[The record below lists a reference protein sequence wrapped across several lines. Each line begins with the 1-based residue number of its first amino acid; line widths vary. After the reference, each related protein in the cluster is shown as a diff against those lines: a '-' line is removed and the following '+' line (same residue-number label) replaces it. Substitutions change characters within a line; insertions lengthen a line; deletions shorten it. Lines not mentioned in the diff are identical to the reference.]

1 MYFFQANAVDVDVD
15 DDEGS
20 AGVNVMEDLES
31 KIKAPPMRTKE
42 KNGACKR
49 KRKEAGGKGS
59 KGKSRGRT
67 HTPSYAC
74 AAASKAEKLKARQV
88 CALCLKAGRPTVER
102 HKSKM
107 CPFTLG
113 PAPSNIPLK
122 CPELPRLRVK
132 GHKTSYKSGKAV
144 QEPKEKKPRIL
155 SVEGNNMTFV
165 ME

>member
-1 MYFFQANAVDVDVD
+1 
-15 DDEGS
+15 
-20 AGVNVMEDLES
+20 MEDLES

-74 AAASKAEKLKARQV
+74 AAASKTKKVKARQV
-88 CALCLKAGRPTVER
+88 CTMSESWEAYATVVR

-107 CPFTLG
+107 CPF
-113 PAPSNIPLK
+113 
-122 CPELPRLRVK
+122 
-132 GHKTSYKSGKAV
+132 
-144 QEPKEKKPRIL
+144 Q
-155 SVEGNNMTFV
+155 
-165 ME
+165 

>member
-1 MYFFQANAVDVDVD
+1 MYFFQANAIDVDGD
-15 DDEGS
+15 LGS
-20 AGVNVMEDLES
+20 DGKSVMEDLDI

-59 KGKSRGRT
+59 KAKTRGRT

-74 AAASKAEKLKARQV
+74 AAASKADKLKARQV
-88 CALCLKAGRPTVER
+88 CALCLKAGRPTGVR

-113 PAPSNIPLK
+113 PAPTNLRLK
-122 CPELPRLRVK
+122 SPELPRLRVK
-132 GHKTSYKSGKAV
+132 GHKTSYKSGKPV